1 MIVDHIEYLLREHDC
16 VILPGWGAFIAQH
29 QCARVVDDT
38 LLPPSRSYGFN
49 GALTF
54 SDGLLESSI
63 VRRNRCSYA
72 TASEKVRDA
81 VAALKHQVEVAGEV
95 AIGRIG
101 TFTRNADG
109 ALVFSPFEHQII
121 ASQFYGFATFSF
133 PSLQPQSTVQEEEE
147 DIAVVETSAWYR
159 IGKKY
164 MQIAASIIVLLVMTF
179 VLSTPLAVNRQESD
193 FAGINDSFKIHSSDN
208 AVALADTGANRE
220 LAVALP
226 EQAAQDSTKT
236 GDTTISED
244 MPTAHEV
251 TIGKYC
257 LVVASGRSYEEARKF
272 GEYHKSTGQTFRI
285 LESNGKFRVYVA
297 TDDSYE
303 ELTKVQNKLRN
314 SFPESWI
321 CRR

>member
-29 QCARVVDDT
+29 QCARVVDGT

-49 GALTF
+49 GALNF

-72 TASEKVRDA
+72 TASEKVREA
-81 VAALKHQVEVAGEV
+81 VTELKHQVDASGEV

-109 ALVFSPFEHQII
+109 ALIFSPFEHQII
-121 ASQFYGFATFSF
+121 ASQFYGFASF
-133 PSLQPQSTVQEEEE
+133 NFPVLQPQSIEQEEEVME
-147 DIAVVETSAWYR
+147 VTETSAWHR
-159 IGKKY
+159 VGKKY

-179 VLSTPLAVNRQESD
+179 VLSTPLAVNRSDRD

-226 EQAAQDSTKT
+226 EQAVRDTVEVGDATIVEDTPNADEST
-236 GDTTISED
+236 
-244 MPTAHEV
+244 A
-251 TIGKYC
+251 GKYC
-257 LVVASGRSYEEARKF
+257 LVVASGRSYDEARKF

-297 TDDSYE
+297 SGDSYE
-303 ELTKVQNKLRN
+303 ELIKVQDNLRKY
-314 SFPESWI
+314 FPESWI
-321 CRR
+321 CKR

>member
-29 QCARVVDDT
+29 QCARVVDGT

-49 GALTF
+49 GALNF

-72 TASEKVRDA
+72 TASEKVREA
-81 VAALKHQVEVAGEV
+81 VTELKHQVDASGEV

-109 ALVFSPFEHQII
+109 ALIFSPFEHQII
-121 ASQFYGFATFSF
+121 ASQFYGFASF
-133 PSLQPQSTVQEEEE
+133 NFPVLQPQSIEQEEEE
-147 DIAVVETSAWYR
+147 MEVTETSAWHR
-159 IGKKY
+159 VGKKY

-179 VLSTPLAVNRQESD
+179 VLSTPLAVNRSDRD

-226 EQAAQDSTKT
+226 EQAVRDTVEVGDATIAEDTPNADEST
-236 GDTTISED
+236 
-244 MPTAHEV
+244 A
-251 TIGKYC
+251 GKYC
-257 LVVASGRSYEEARKF
+257 LVVASGRSYDEARKF

-297 TDDSYE
+297 SGDSYE
-303 ELTKVQNKLRN
+303 ELIKVQNNLRKY
-314 SFPESWI
+314 FPESWI
-321 CRR
+321 CKR

>member
-29 QCARVVDDT
+29 QCARVVDGT

-49 GALTF
+49 GALNF

-72 TASEKVRDA
+72 TASEKVREA
-81 VAALKHQVEVAGEV
+81 VTELKHQVDASGEV

-109 ALVFSPFEHQII
+109 ALIFSPFEHQII
-121 ASQFYGFATFSF
+121 ASQFYGFASF
-133 PSLQPQSTVQEEEE
+133 NFPVLQPQSIEQEEEVME
-147 DIAVVETSAWYR
+147 VTETSAWHR
-159 IGKKY
+159 VGKKY

-179 VLSTPLAVNRQESD
+179 VLSTPLAVNRSDRD

-226 EQAAQDSTKT
+226 EQAVRDTVEV
-236 GDTTISED
+236 GDATLAED
-244 MPTAHEV
+244 TPNADEYTA
-251 TIGKYC
+251 GKYC
-257 LVVASGRSYEEARKF
+257 LVDASGRSYDEARKF

-297 TDDSYE
+297 SGDSYE
-303 ELTKVQNKLRN
+303 ELIKVQNNLRKY
-314 SFPESWI
+314 FPESWI
-321 CRR
+321 CKR

>member
-29 QCARVVDDT
+29 QCARVVDGT

-54 SDGLLESSI
+54 SDGLIESSI

-72 TASEKVRDA
+72 TASEKVREA
-81 VAALKHQVEVAGEV
+81 VTELKHQVEATGEV

-109 ALVFSPFEHQII
+109 ALVFFPFEHQII

-147 DIAVVETSAWYR
+147 DIAVVETSAWHR

-179 VLSTPLAVNRQESD
+179 VLSTPLAVNRQESN
-193 FAGINDSFKIHSSDN
+193 FAGINDSFKIHSTDN

-226 EQAAQDSTKT
+226 GQATQDTSKA
-236 GDTTISED
+236 GDTAISED
-244 MPTAHEV
+244 ASTADED
-251 TIGKYC
+251 TTGKYC
-257 LVVASGRSYEEARKF
+257 LVVASGRSYDEACKF
-272 GEYHKSTGQTFRI
+272 SEYHKSTGQTFHI

-297 TDDSYE
+297 SDNSYE
-303 ELTKVQNKLRN
+303 KLIKVQNKLRN
-314 SFPESWI
+314 FFPESWI
-321 CRR
+321 CKR

>member
-1 MIVDHIEYLLREHDC
+1 
-16 VILPGWGAFIAQH
+16 
-29 QCARVVDDT
+29 
-38 LLPPSRSYGFN
+38 
-49 GALTF
+49 
-54 SDGLLESSI
+54 
-63 VRRNRCSYA
+63 
-72 TASEKVRDA
+72 
-81 VAALKHQVEVAGEV
+81 
-95 AIGRIG
+95 
-101 TFTRNADG
+101 
-109 ALVFSPFEHQII
+109 
-121 ASQFYGFATFSF
+121 
-133 PSLQPQSTVQEEEE
+133 
-147 DIAVVETSAWYR
+147 
-159 IGKKY
+159 

-297 TDDSYE
+297 SGDSYE
-303 ELTKVQNKLRN
+303 ELIKVQDNLRKY
-314 SFPESWI
+314 FPESWI
-321 CRR
+321 CKR

>member
-1 MIVDHIEYLLREHDC
+1 M
-16 VILPGWGAFIAQH
+16 
-29 QCARVVDDT
+29 
-38 LLPPSRSYGFN
+38 
-49 GALTF
+49 
-54 SDGLLESSI
+54 
-63 VRRNRCSYA
+63 
-72 TASEKVRDA
+72 
-81 VAALKHQVEVAGEV
+81 
-95 AIGRIG
+95 
-101 TFTRNADG
+101 
-109 ALVFSPFEHQII
+109 
-121 ASQFYGFATFSF
+121 
-133 PSLQPQSTVQEEEE
+133 
-147 DIAVVETSAWYR
+147 
-159 IGKKY
+159 
-164 MQIAASIIVLLVMTF
+164 
-179 VLSTPLAVNRQESD
+179 
-193 FAGINDSFKIHSSDN
+193 
-208 AVALADTGANRE
+208 ALADTGANRE